1 MLCEWEENIERF
13 VGIMWKFVKNY
24 DMLSHGTIT
33 RMFCTIMGNSKI
45 FMQEE
50 KLNIWREYV
59 VLLQCDGSLQIE
71 LQCAEYFEMLPN

>member
-45 FMQEE
+45 FMQ
-50 KLNIWREYV
+50 
-59 VLLQCDGSLQIE
+59 
-71 LQCAEYFEMLPN
+71 